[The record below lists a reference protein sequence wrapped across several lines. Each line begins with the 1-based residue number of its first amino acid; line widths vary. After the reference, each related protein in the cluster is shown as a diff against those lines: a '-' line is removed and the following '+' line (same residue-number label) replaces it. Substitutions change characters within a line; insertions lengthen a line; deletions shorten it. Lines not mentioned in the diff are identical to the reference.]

1 MSRTVD
7 YNAAGEEIPAPR
19 GPLARAAVAAVR
31 FYQNNISA
39 LKMMSTC
46 RFEPTCSA
54 FALEAVSRH
63 GFGRGITMAAARLS
77 KCGPWHPGGYDPVPR
92 Q

>member
-46 RFEPTCSA
+46 RFEPDRKS
-54 FALEAVSRH
+54 V
-63 GFGRGITMAAARLS
+63 
-77 KCGPWHPGGYDPVPR
+77 V
-92 Q
+92 